1 MGIAFDRDSDLPEVH
16 TGGIALVKVDASNPD
31 RKLAGARFTLNVKTA
46 DGTYTPVEFF
56 TDETLTQK
64 YREAVTDENGCAR
77 FCGLAYGTYYLI
89 ETQAPEGYNLLPEP
103 VEVVINAQSH
113 LQTNAVVVSNS
124 ARFQLPDTGGIG
136 TAVFTLGGTGLLGAA
151 VLVLLGGKKR
161 R

>member
-1 MGIAFDRDSDLPEVH
+1 M
-16 TGGIALVKVDASNPD
+16 
-31 RKLAGARFTLNVKTA
+31 
-46 DGTYTPVEFF
+46 
-56 TDETLTQK
+56 
-64 YREAVTDENGCAR
+64 
-77 FCGLAYGTYYLI
+77 
-89 ETQAPEGYNLLPEP
+89 
-103 VEVVINAQSH
+103 VINAQSH